1 MHLSRPTYFLI
12 MSSMDPHQTL
22 SICSSVASTQNQF
35 LSPSIEENMS
45 IIALSPPPPPGANQT
60 RVKDR
65 EENVPKFF
73 PISMSLLCPEG
84 GTGAPNITTTSPLD
98 TSSVMPV
105 VHGLHTIRRRP
116 VLNEMGA
123 DVGLQEQE
131 GQRTKRP
138 SWVFVG
144 GS

>member
-1 MHLSRPTYFLI
+1 
-12 MSSMDPHQTL
+12 
-22 SICSSVASTQNQF
+22 
-35 LSPSIEENMS
+35 MS

-123 DVGLQEQE
+123 DVGLQEQVLN
-131 GQRTKRP
+131 GIPPPPFIRNGTSGMQGWKLM
-138 SWVFVG
+138 V
-144 GS
+144 